1 MKHTLP
7 EKSTTKLPKK
17 YWFTLILMWIVCIL
31 ASILLIGNSYAGGQ
45 YVDFIKS
52 FSIFALFLIMFYF
65 FQKFLD
71 KINLIKIYTTL
82 FYSTL
87 FLFIFTAYTHIPNI
101 PLPYGEG
108 INAYKYMVSTGN
120 FIFGYYL
127 FLFIFLTLNATYL
140 IIKKKLQHIQTQ
152 IPFFTHY
159 IIFLY
164 LMIITYLPVIAT
176 YIIKYFVF
184 FKIIRR

>member
-127 FLFIFLTLNATYL
+127 FLFIFLTLNTTYL
-140 IIKKKLQHIQTQ
+140 IIKKSCNIFKHKS
-152 IPFFTHY
+152 PFLLITLFFY
-159 IIFLY
+159 I
-164 LMIITYLPVIAT
+164 
-176 YIIKYFVF
+176 
-184 FKIIRR
+184 

>member
-71 KINLIKIYTTL
+71 KI
-82 FYSTL
+82 
-87 FLFIFTAYTHIPNI
+87 
-101 PLPYGEG
+101 
-108 INAYKYMVSTGN
+108 
-120 FIFGYYL
+120 
-127 FLFIFLTLNATYL
+127 
-140 IIKKKLQHIQTQ
+140 
-152 IPFFTHY
+152 
-159 IIFLY
+159 
-164 LMIITYLPVIAT
+164 ITYLPVIAT